1 MGTIIALLMLV
12 AGLFVIGF
20 VAYKTAI
27 GIGGSTALRGVAVRK
42 ESKGSI
48 SFKECRN
55 LTGEKNKSFLL
66 EANKKVKVS
75 LNVEGGKGEVLV
87 TIKDKSGSLILN
99 DRKSEEFE
107 YTSDVKTR
115 INASIKFTNFYG
127 EVKLDIM

>member
-1 MGTIIALLMLV
+1 MGTIIALLML
-12 AGLFVIGF
+12 AAALFVIGF

-27 GIGGSTALRGVAVRK
+27 GMGGSTALRGVAVKK
-42 ESKGSI
+42 ESKGAI

-75 LNVEGGKGEVLV
+75 LNVEGEKGEVLV

-99 DRKSEEFE
+99 DRKSGEFE

>member
-75 LNVEGGKGEVLV
+75 LNVEGEKGEVLV

>member
-75 LNVEGGKGEVLV
+75 LNVEGEKGEVLV
-87 TIKDKSGSLILN
+87 TIKDKRGSLILI

>member
-27 GIGGSTALRGVAVRK
+27 GIGGSTALRGVAVKK
-42 ESKGSI
+42 ENKGSI

-55 LTGEKNKSFLL
+55 LTGEKSKVFMI
-66 EANKKVKVS
+66 EANKKVKVL
-75 LNVEGGKGEVLV
+75 LNVEGEKGEVLV
-87 TIKDKSGSLILN
+87 TIKDKSGNLILN

-107 YTSDVKTR
+107 YTADVKTR

-127 EVKLDIM
+127 QVELDVI

>member
-1 MGTIIALLMLV
+1 MGTIIALLMLA
-12 AGLFVIGF
+12 AGLFVIGL
-20 VAYKTAI
+20 VAYKTAV
-27 GIGGSTALRGVAVRK
+27 GMGGSTALRGVAVKK
-42 ESKGSI
+42 ENKGSI

-66 EANKKVKVS
+66 EANTKVKVS
-75 LNVEGGKGEVLV
+75 LNVEGEKGEVLV

-99 DRKSEEFE
+99 DRKSGEFE

-127 EVKLDIM
+127 EVILDIM

>member
-75 LNVEGGKGEVLV
+75 LNVEGEKGEVLV
-87 TIKDKSGSLILN
+87 TIKDKSGNLILN

-107 YTSDVKTR
+107 YTADVKTR